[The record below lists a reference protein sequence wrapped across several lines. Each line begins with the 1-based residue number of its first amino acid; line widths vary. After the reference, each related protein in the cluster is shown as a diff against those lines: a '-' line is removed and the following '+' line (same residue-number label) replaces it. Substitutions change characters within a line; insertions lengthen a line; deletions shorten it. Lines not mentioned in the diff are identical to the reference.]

1 MIPTDGF
8 LFISS
13 IDNAARF
20 IFYMS
25 HAKDNLIF
33 RRRNSLATITIFS
46 FLFLTIITMNGAALS
61 NGAIIASSYAQESAL
76 SPSDRSNQVLMG
88 VAMRGNLTSE
98 KQTEDNEIVAPRNY
112 YEQSF
117 KLIHD
122 AGMNHVRYLF
132 YWESYE
138 KNPSQFMEELE
149 TVADTADKW
158 GLKVLYD
165 NHQWHTSS
173 WLESRAT
180 GFPSYL
186 FEGNPELE
194 VDSGGNTNDES
205 ARIWWTDW
213 WDRSVKD
220 VNGNDGWSLL
230 SQFLTKLVNTL
241 DSHPSTVGYEILS
254 EPQIHSDDQWEK
266 VGQFNTFLV
275 SELRKVTQ
283 KTLAFSQQVPA
294 SINAPNIDVIP
305 ENQAKMVPANKNNVV
320 FKISLYG
327 VSTDSF
333 QKARLDGLVEAA
345 QLADVPLYVGEWNN
359 VVREREGGVFRIS
372 PEESDLT
379 QEDTNLFLQDFKRL
393 NVWGWAYWQWNFNS
407 HRVPN
412 FNLILV
418 SENGTVEPTK
428 YYEQLRTAITSV
440 YRQT

>member
-1 MIPTDGF
+1 MF
-8 LFISS
+8 S
-13 IDNAARF
+13 AAKF
-20 IFYMS
+20 IFCTRAS
-25 HAKDNLIF
+25 AKDNLKF
-33 RRRNSLATITIFS
+33 LRSKSLTTLVIFS
-46 FLFLTIITMNGAALS
+46 LFVSSITAINGFSLS
-61 NGAIIASSYAQESAL
+61 YDAIVASSYAQASTS
-76 SPSDRSNQVLMG
+76 SPTATSNQVLMG
-88 VAMRGNLTSE
+88 VAMRGNHTSE
-98 KQTEDNEIVAPRNY
+98 KQTEESNIVAPRDY

-132 YWESYE
+132 YWESYV
-138 KNPSQFMEELE
+138 KNPSQFMQELE
-149 TVADTADKW
+149 TVAETADRW

-180 GFPSYL
+180 GFPSFL

-194 VDSGGNTNDES
+194 IDSGGNTNDEA

-213 WDRSVKD
+213 WNRSVQD
-220 VNGNDGWSLL
+220 ANGNDGWSLL
-230 SQFLTKLVNTL
+230 SQFLTTLVGTL

-266 VGQFNTFLV
+266 VGQFNTFMV
-275 SELRKVTQ
+275 NELRKVTQ
-283 KTLAFSQQVPA
+283 KTIAFSQQVPA

-305 ENQAKMVPANKNNVV
+305 ENQAKMVPANKDNVI

-345 QLADVPLYVGEWNN
+345 QLAGVPIYVGEWNN

-372 PEESDLT
+372 PDESDLT
-379 QEDTNLFLQDFKRL
+379 QEEADLFLQDFKRL

-418 SENGTVEPTK
+418 TENGAVEPTK
-428 YYEQLRTAITSV
+428 YYEQLKTAISNV
-440 YRQT
+440 YA